1 MMNPVKTWRTALVI
15 IFCAAIGMTAG
26 AYRVKSHSS
35 ASVDTTS
42 AQDTIHLERRISL
55 LEQRFYSVETSINRL
70 EQQATLSQRPSTTQ
84 SSGREME
91 INLLRAEV
99 ETLRRRLYEMECGL
113 LKLDERTATPAAR
126 DSRKKAGAGSTD
138 PCRLNSES
146 PVQLS
151 TRPSSDE

>member
-1 MMNPVKTWRTALVI
+1 MNPVKTWRTALVI
-15 IFCAAIGMTAG
+15 IFCAAIGITAS
-26 AYRVKSHSS
+26 AYRVKSHS
-35 ASVDTTS
+35 ASVDTTGV
-42 AQDTIHLERRISL
+42 QDTIHLERRISL

-126 DSRKKAGAGSTD
+126 DSRKKAGAGSSSTD

-151 TRPSSDE
+151 TRPSL